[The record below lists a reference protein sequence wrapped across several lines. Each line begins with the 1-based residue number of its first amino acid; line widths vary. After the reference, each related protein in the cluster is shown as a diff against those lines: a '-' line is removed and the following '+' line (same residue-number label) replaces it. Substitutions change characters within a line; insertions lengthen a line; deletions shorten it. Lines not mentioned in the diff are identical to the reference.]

1 MTPFQ
6 YQVWCCLS
14 DDKPLTAGG
23 VARRMWGDEMVE
35 WTPRHKAAKLRGLGA
50 VLNRML
56 VDGWITIVVMENVTG
71 NYYVRNGV

>member
-6 YQVWCCLS
+6 RRVWRNLTN
-14 DDKPLTAGG
+14 DTPLTAGG
-23 VARRMWGDEMVE
+23 VARRMWGNEMDQ